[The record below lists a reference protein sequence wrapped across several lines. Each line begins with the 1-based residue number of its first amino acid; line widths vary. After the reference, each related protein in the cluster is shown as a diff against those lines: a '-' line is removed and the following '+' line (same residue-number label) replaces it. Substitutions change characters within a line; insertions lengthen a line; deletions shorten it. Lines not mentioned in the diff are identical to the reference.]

1 MTQRDWVSW
10 HGAYD
15 DPESGLSRRLRDVQ
29 RQIREAMGRVGP
41 GEIRVVSLCA
51 GQGRDLIG
59 ALAGHPRR
67 EEVTARLVELD
78 PVNVAVARAMAKDER
93 LAGVEVV
100 ESDAG
105 RTDAYAGAVPAD
117 LVLACGVFG
126 NITDEDIHRTIS
138 ILPQFCRPGATVV
151 WTRNRRP
158 PDITADV
165 CRWFEKHGF
174 DYVWAS
180 APHETGYG
188 VGVHQYVGPPVQFRA
203 GQRMFSFVGYDVLR
217 SGAPWPK

>member
-1 MTQRDWVSW
+1 
-10 HGAYD
+10 
-15 DPESGLSRRLRDVQ
+15 
-29 RQIREAMGRVGP
+29 MGRVGP